1 MPRGVPNKAKK
12 KRYSDLSEEEIRNGW
27 LDRFK
32 GAALRVGFQINLT
45 RPMLEFLCAVADG
58 VAWDRS
64 GLGASTINCPDNWI
78 ATEHSLVKRGLVMR
92 KPLKI
97 RKQQLDDKDNELWE
111 TTPVELTD
119 AGKIVVDLIKL
130 SGVFIESDHAINK
143 KNRTK
148 GA

>member
-1 MPRGVPNKAKK
+1 
-12 KRYSDLSEEEIRNGW
+12 
-27 LDRFK
+27 
-32 GAALRVGFQINLT
+32 
-45 RPMLEFLCAVADG
+45 MLEFLCAVADG